1 MEILMTKI
9 AVVTDD
15 HQTISAHFG
24 RAVYY
29 DVFTVEDG
37 KVVEREMR
45 AKPGHNQFAGEP
57 HGEQGHVHG
66 QGPESEGRH
75 ARMMGVISDCQ
86 ILIARGMGMGA
97 YDGLNRMGIHP
108 ILTDIQEI
116 EAAIKV
122 YLDGQLT
129 DHPERVH

>member
-1 MEILMTKI
+1 MTKI
-9 AVVTDD
+9 AMVTDD

-37 KVVEREMR
+37 KVVGREIR
-45 AKPGHNQFAGEP
+45 TKPGHNQFAGEP
-57 HGEQGHVHG
+57 HGGQGHMHG
-66 QGPESEGRH
+66 QGPEAEARH
-75 ARMMGVISDCQ
+75 ARMMSVISDCQ
-86 ILIARGMGMGA
+86 VLVACGMGMGA
-97 YDGLNRMGIHP
+97 YDGLNSIGIHP

-116 EAAIKV
+116 EEVIKV

-129 DHPERVH
+129 DHPELVH